1 MADRYRS
8 NRSRRRKKRS
18 PKRLGLILL
27 FEVLLLV
34 ILAGSFYFI
43 TRSNRKSDDP
53 NKHLGGKQDKKNVD
67 NDNKD
72 NMRKATPE
80 QEEALKEQERIK
92 QEMAERRPY

>member
-43 TRSNRKSDDP
+43 TRSNRKVMILISILGE
-53 NKHLGGKQDKKNVD
+53 NKIKKCG
-67 NDNKD
+67 
-72 NMRKATPE
+72 
-80 QEEALKEQERIK
+80 Q
-92 QEMAERRPY
+92 